1 MDLLQAIKE
10 RHSVRSY
17 TDRKIEG
24 ETLDALRAKIKE
36 TNEESGL
43 NMQLVL
49 DEEKAF
55 GGRMAHYGH
64 FENVKNYIAV
74 IGEKGADLSEKAG
87 YYGEKVVL
95 YAQTLGLNTCWVALT
110 YGKVK
115 DAYLVGKGE
124 KLLLVIAIGYGATQG
139 TAHKSKPIKS
149 VIKTDTE
156 PPAEFLDGV
165 NAALLAPTAMNQ
177 QKFTFTLKDGK
188 VGVKA
193 GAGFYTKVDAGI
205 AEYHFELGSGYALRM
220 PDKNKANSGPVCQ
233 PRIKRT
239 VV

>member
-1 MDLLQAIKE
+1 
-10 RHSVRSY
+10 
-17 TDRKIEG
+17 
-24 ETLDALRAKIKE
+24 
-36 TNEESGL
+36 
-43 NMQLVL
+43 
-49 DEEKAF
+49 
-55 GGRMAHYGH
+55 MAHYGH

-74 IGEKGADLSEKAG
+74 IGEKGAGLSEKAG

-156 PPAEFLDGV
+156 PPAEFIDGV

-205 AEYHFELGSGYALRM
+205 AEYHFELGSGYVL
-220 PDKNKANSGPVCQ
+220 
-233 PRIKRT
+233 
-239 VV
+239 